1 MVDIEYL
8 PNRPLSEGEFE
19 DVVETQDVEC
29 PLAFHSYCTHCD
41 TEGIVNA
48 LIRDG
53 RQVYA
58 LILSAVSP

>member
-19 DVVETQDVEC
+19 DFVKTQDVEC

-53 RQVYA
+53 R
-58 LILSAVSP
+58 